1 MRRHTSRPSRW
12 QKTAQLSHNCLLPG
26 AALHH
31 WPPVPA
37 LHLGGGSSE
46 SKGEPSSARPDH
58 ITQGSGLWCGSDRER
73 TNPGPQPHRPAQ
85 CRPRPVVSSLWKNIF
100 ECLVH
105 SLTFTPPHAA
115 LIYLGFSEGGGGGS
129 AKYAVGCDKL
139 LWRDARSVSSG
150 FTSGQKVLVCSGGSW
165 EELIKVR
172 AEGWWADCSS

>member
-12 QKTAQLSHNCLLPG
+12 QKTARLSHNCLLPG

-115 LIYLGFSEGGGGGS
+115 LIYLGFSEGGGGGVQS
-129 AKYAVGCDKL
+129 MPLVVTSCSEGMHAVFHRVSL
-139 LWRDARSVSSG
+139 LDRRFWC
-150 FTSGQKVLVCSGGSW
+150 VLVGVGKS
-165 EELIKVR
+165 
-172 AEGWWADCSS
+172 